1 MAKVNPVVTENIH
14 RNLVEYAREN
24 YPRFYYLSYSYVK
37 NEEAAMDV
45 VTSVVYFSLLNGR
58 KLQDLPPMKIWYYQL
73 LCRYG
78 MRSMHQRTHER
89 KFTDNSQLY
98 AFMETIEPSATNVFK
113 LFYLEDMTVS
123 EMEDILHL
131 RNQEV
136 LNRLSVVRRELK
148 IDSSLD
154 EESLARLKE
163 IKDIYFEPEV
173 PEDLGRKI
181 EEVIQKEEESFAKHE
196 AHSRKFRW
204 IKPIGLVALALLI
217 YFFTMQTARQNPEF
231 AENIL
236 ALPIVGNL
244 FAPFL

>member
-1 MAKVNPVVTENIH
+1 
-14 RNLVEYAREN
+14 
-24 YPRFYYLSYSYVK
+24 
-37 NEEAAMDV
+37 
-45 VTSVVYFSLLNGR
+45 
-58 KLQDLPPMKIWYYQL
+58 
-73 LCRYG
+73 
-78 MRSMHQRTHER
+78 
-89 KFTDNSQLY
+89 
-98 AFMETIEPSATNVFK
+98 K

-136 LNRLSVVRRELK
+136 LSRLSLVRRELK

-173 PEDLGRKI
+173 PKELERKI
-181 EEVIQKEEESFAKHE
+181 EEVIQREEESFAKHE
-196 AHSRKFRW
+196 AQSRKFRW
-204 IKPIGLVALALLI
+204 VKPIGLVVLAFLI
-217 YFFTMQTARQNPEF
+217 YFLTLQTAQQNPEF
-231 AENIL
+231 GENIL